1 MKVNNNLNDGRVT
14 SRSKNNT
21 LAIKNLFS
29 WLLSEREDD
38 EEDDLKSFSM
48 Y

>member
-1 MKVNNNLNDGRVT
+1 MSYN
-14 SRSKNNT
+14 
-21 LAIKNLFS
+21 IKNLFS
-29 WLLSEREDD
+29 WLLSEREED